1 MLPKRQQSGIAVL
14 TSICDIGNTSESR
27 IPICKIRIGMQLHEG
42 FGRKAHTVQYTEHSC
57 VCVYFCLFWRR
68 GEDILIN
75 TTSPPRELAS
85 LRAVHILDGFWAK
98 YIELTKLHCRVARPI
113 Y

>member
-1 MLPKRQQSGIAVL
+1 MKVL
-14 TSICDIGNTSESR
+14 GGK
-27 IPICKIRIGMQLHEG
+27 PI
-42 FGRKAHTVQYTEHSC
+42 QYSTLSTCVC

-98 YIELTKLHCRVARPI
+98 YIELTKLHC
-113 Y
+113 

>member
-1 MLPKRQQSGIAVL
+1 MTVL
-14 TSICDIGNTSESR
+14 GGK
-27 IPICKIRIGMQLHEG
+27 PIW
-42 FGRKAHTVQYTEHSC
+42 HSTLSTLC

-68 GEDILIN
+68 RKDILRN
-75 TTSPPRELAS
+75 TTSLLRELAS

-98 YIELTKLHCRVARPI
+98 YIELTKLYCQVARPV